1 MEGTRSKFNVGK
13 KTTDRTFE
21 GIIFDSVVEM
31 KYYRDVVLPEI
42 ENGNIVSCERQKKY
56 ILQPSFMHL
65 GKKILPIEYKAD
77 FVLKYKTGK
86 EVVVDIKGCPDAV
99 AILKRKMFWYV
110 FPNIDYIW
118 IGYSKIDGGFCTYE
132 DIKAGRKQRK
142 KDKKLKEKL
151 EQNEHKKNKQ

>member
-118 IGYSKIDGGFCTYE
+118 IVYVKKYGGWIDYE
-132 DIKAGRKQRK
+132 ECKRLRRAEKKRKRLCG
-142 KDKKLKEKL
+142 DKL
-151 EQNEHKKNKQ
+151 N